1 MDPLRRPYGR
11 PFSSR
16 ARETARLL
24 RLPELAVEASW
35 VPGEE
40 VVPSG
45 CSESGSWEGG
55 TMSWK
60 SRPCKDMATT
70 GRTMAPHLAGME
82 KRPPDCSFFICSG
95 VLLVLLIGQTSLKPE
110 GGSAWGMPSGH
121 RVGWGGQRV
130 ARREVAGSKNLFGV
144 LA

>member
-24 RLPELAVEASW
+24 RFPELTMEASW

-45 CSESGSWEGG
+45 RSESGGWEGG

-60 SRPCKDMATT
+60 SRSCKDMATI
-70 GRTMAPHLAGME
+70 GGTMAPHLAGME
-82 KRPPDCSFFICSG
+82 RRPPYCSFFICSG

-121 RVGWGGQRV
+121 RIGWEGREWLEERWQG
-130 ARREVAGSKNLFGV
+130 ARAYLGY
-144 LA
+144 